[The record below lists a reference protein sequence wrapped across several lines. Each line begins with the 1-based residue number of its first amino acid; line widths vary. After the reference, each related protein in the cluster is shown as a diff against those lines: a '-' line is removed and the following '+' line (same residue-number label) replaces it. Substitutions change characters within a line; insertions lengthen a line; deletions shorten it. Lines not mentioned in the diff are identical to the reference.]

1 MAGAPPHPHPHGER
15 MYPGPGFAPA
25 TPHHHGERMS
35 RVLGFPHA
43 PASPPA
49 ARAPD
54 RARRSLAE
62 QDGQGTIEYIGLILL
77 IAGVMAVV
85 VKAKDNT
92 NIAAT
97 IVDKIKE

>member
-1 MAGAPPHPHPHGER
+1 
-15 MYPGPGFAPA
+15 MY
-25 TPHHHGERMS
+25 
-35 RVLGFPHA
+35 RVLGFAHA
-43 PASPPA
+43 TAYHHA
-49 ARAPD
+49 ARAHD

-92 NIAAT
+92 NIAST
-97 IVDKIKE
+97 IVDKIKESIDNVGDPPKK